1 MQARELIQTFI
12 EKVLAFPATDYTKDD
27 QQYLFNV
34 VLDLVGEGDAA
45 IVTPANHQLIDLKEA
60 LIQLAIANH
69 KIDDLAAEQDIL
81 GAKLMDLVTPL
92 PSVVNR
98 NFWALYATDPQKA
111 LAYFYELSQANDYIK
126 VAAIAKNIA
135 YDVKTPYGPLE
146 ITINLSKPE
155 KDPKQIALAKT
166 LKQTGYPK
174 CQLCMENEGYTGRLD
189 FPARRNHR
197 IIRFEMNQQTWG
209 FQYSPYA
216 YFNEHAIFLDGQ
228 HEPMVINQTTFSQLL
243 AIVEQFPGYF
253 AGSNAD
259 LPIVGG
265 SILTHEHY
273 QGGRHD
279 FPMAKATIETPLTF
293 AGFDDVQ
300 AGIVKWP
307 MSVIRLTSTN
317 SAALTAL
324 ATKILTHWQAYSD
337 PTVQVLAK
345 SADGTPH
352 HTITPIARTRGQQF
366 ELDLVLRDNQTSAE
380 YPDGIYHPHAD
391 VQHIKKENIGL
402 IEVMGLAILP
412 PRLKAE
418 MTEVEH
424 YLCQQ
429 PNQMA
434 TYHQI
439 WADKI
444 QQTNMITP
452 DNVHQIVEN
461 EVGKVFMRVLED
473 AGVFKRNQQGQA
485 AFERFIQSV
494 NQ

>member
-12 EKVLAFPATDYTKDD
+12 EKVIIFQDTLYKAED
-27 QQYLFNV
+27 QQYLFNL
-34 VLDLVGEGDAA
+34 VLDLVGEEDSNVAVTDQSLIGLKDALLRLA
-45 IVTPANHQLIDLKEA
+45 VANSRIE
-60 LIQLAIANH
+60 N
-69 KIDDLAAEQDIL
+69 LAAEQDIL

-92 PSVVNR
+92 PSAVNR
-98 NFWALYATDPQKA
+98 HFWHQYESDPQQA
-111 LAYFYELSQANDYIK
+111 LADFYELSRANDYVK

-135 YDVKTPYGPLE
+135 YQVPTHYGDLE

-166 LKQTGYPK
+166 MKQTGYPK
-174 CQLCMENEGYTGRLD
+174 CQLCLENEGYTGRLD

-197 IIRFEMNQQTWG
+197 IIRFELAGQTWG

-216 YFNEHAIFLDGQ
+216 YFNEHSIFLDGQ
-228 HEPMVINQTTFSQLL
+228 HEPMVINETTFKNLL
-243 AIVEQFPGYF
+243 QIVKQFPGYF

-279 FPMAKATIETPLTF
+279 FPMAKAPIETPLHF
-293 AGFDDVQ
+293 NGYNDIQ

-307 MSVIRLTSTN
+307 MSVIRLTSANATYLETL
-317 SAALTAL
+317 AAQ
-324 ATKILTHWQAYSD
+324 ILTSWQNYSD
-337 PTVQVLAK
+337 PSVQILAH
-345 SADGTPH
+345 SEDGTPH
-352 HTITPIARTRGQQF
+352 HTITPIARMRDGQF
-366 ELDLVLRDNQTSAE
+366 EIDLVLRDNQTSAE
-380 YPDGIYHPHAD
+380 HPDGIYHPHAD

-412 PRLKAE
+412 PRLKDE
-418 MTEVEH
+418 MAEVEH
-424 YLCQQ
+424 YLCDQ

-434 TYHQI
+434 AYHQE
-439 WADKI
+439 WADTIKAAN
-444 QQTNMITP
+444 TSITS
-452 DNVHQIVEN
+452 DNVTELVRT

-473 AGVFKRNQQGQA
+473 AGVFKCNEQGQA
-485 AFERFIQSV
+485 AFIKFTQHV
-494 NQ
+494 

>member
-12 EKVLAFPATDYTKDD
+12 EKVIIFQDTLYKAED
-27 QQYLFNV
+27 QQYLFNL
-34 VLDLVGEGDAA
+34 VLDLVGEEDSNIAVTDQSLIGLKDALLRLA
-45 IVTPANHQLIDLKEA
+45 VANSRIE
-60 LIQLAIANH
+60 N
-69 KIDDLAAEQDIL
+69 LAAEQDIL

-92 PSVVNR
+92 PSAVNR
-98 NFWALYATDPQKA
+98 HFWHQYESDPQQA
-111 LAYFYELSQANDYIK
+111 LADFYELSRANDYVK

-135 YDVKTPYGPLE
+135 YQVPTQYGDLE

-166 LKQTGYPK
+166 MKQTGYPK
-174 CQLCMENEGYTGRLD
+174 CQLCLENEGYTGRLD

-197 IIRFEMNQQTWG
+197 IIRFELAGQTWG

-216 YFNEHAIFLDGQ
+216 YFNEHSIFLDGQ
-228 HEPMVINQTTFSQLL
+228 HEPMVINETTFKNLL
-243 AIVEQFPGYF
+243 QIVKQFPGYF

-279 FPMAKATIETPLTF
+279 FPMAKAPIETPLHF
-293 AGFDDVQ
+293 NGYNDIQ

-307 MSVIRLTSTN
+307 MSAIRLTSANATH
-317 SAALTAL
+317 LETL
-324 ATKILTHWQAYSD
+324 ATQILTSWQNYSD
-337 PTVQVLAK
+337 PSVQILAH
-345 SADGTPH
+345 SEDGTPH
-352 HTITPIARTRGQQF
+352 HTITPIARMRDGQF
-366 ELDLVLRDNQTSAE
+366 EIDLVLRDNQTSAE
-380 YPDGIYHPHAD
+380 HPDGIYHPHAD

-412 PRLKAE
+412 PRLKDE
-418 MTEVEH
+418 MAEVEH
-424 YLCQQ
+424 YLCDQ

-434 TYHQI
+434 AYHQE
-439 WADKI
+439 WADTIKAAN
-444 QQTNMITP
+444 TSITS
-452 DNVHQIVEN
+452 DNVTELVRT

-473 AGVFKRNQQGQA
+473 AGVFKCNEQGQA
-485 AFERFIQSV
+485 AFIKFTQHV
-494 NQ
+494 

>member
-12 EKVLAFPATDYTKDD
+12 EKVIIFQDTLYKAED
-27 QQYLFNV
+27 QQYLFNL
-34 VLDLVGEGDAA
+34 VLDLVGEEDSNVAVTDQSLIGLKDALLRLA
-45 IVTPANHQLIDLKEA
+45 VANSRIE
-60 LIQLAIANH
+60 N
-69 KIDDLAAEQDIL
+69 LAAEQDIL

-92 PSVVNR
+92 PSAVNR
-98 NFWALYATDPQKA
+98 HFWHQYESEPQQA
-111 LAYFYELSQANDYIK
+111 LADFYELSRANDYVK

-135 YDVKTPYGPLE
+135 YQVPTQYGDLE

-166 LKQTGYPK
+166 MKQTGYPK
-174 CQLCMENEGYTGRLD
+174 CQLCLENEGYTGRLD

-197 IIRFEMNQQTWG
+197 IIRFELAGQTWG

-216 YFNEHAIFLDGQ
+216 YFNEHSIFLDGQ
-228 HEPMVINQTTFSQLL
+228 HEPMVINETTFKNLL
-243 AIVEQFPGYF
+243 QIVKQFPGYF

-279 FPMAKATIETPLTF
+279 FPMAKAPIETPLHF
-293 AGFDDVQ
+293 NGYNDIQ

-307 MSVIRLTSTN
+307 MSVIRLTSANATHLETL
-317 SAALTAL
+317 AAQ
-324 ATKILTHWQAYSD
+324 ILTSWQNYSD
-337 PTVQVLAK
+337 PSVQILAH
-345 SADGTPH
+345 SEDGTPH
-352 HTITPIARTRGQQF
+352 HTITPIARMRDGQF
-366 ELDLVLRDNQTSAE
+366 EIDLVLRDNQTSAE
-380 YPDGIYHPHAD
+380 HPDGIYHPHAD

-412 PRLKAE
+412 PRLKDE
-418 MTEVEH
+418 MAEVEH
-424 YLCQQ
+424 YLCDQ

-434 TYHQI
+434 AYHQE
-439 WADKI
+439 WADTIKAAN
-444 QQTNMITP
+444 TSITS
-452 DNVHQIVEN
+452 DNVTELVRT

-473 AGVFKRNQQGQA
+473 AGVFKCNEQGQA
-485 AFERFIQSV
+485 AFIKFTQHV
-494 NQ
+494 